1 MLLWETTLIWRYKG
15 ALFKMDAS
23 VFLEW
28 VAQHQYIL
36 LKKSEAKR
44 PILAFLNSSTKSFR
58 TTQRNLPPPCAGNW
72 NSNSLWA
79 KFILAYCWSFWT
91 YWGSHLESS
100 DDVCWISERTGCF
113 FTEVAGPVCFI
124 ISTDNKSW
132 LQLLFPIYEVT
143 RWVLI
148 VPSLEGMMG
157 DGTATVKSWCEFPKK
172 VYDEEIHGCKFYL
185 PDAFRYAWHI
195 PDIHIFLIFPP
206 SPSYTS
212 SFSWVPTLRY
222 HFRRTWFMKYLS
234 ESHAWN

>member
-1 MLLWETTLIWRYKG
+1 MGKVHTC
-15 ALFKMDAS
+15 
-23 VFLEW
+23 
-28 VAQHQYIL
+28 IL
-36 LKKSEAKR
+36 LI
-44 PILAFLNSSTKSFR
+44 ILN
-58 TTQRNLPPPCAGNW
+58 
-72 NSNSLWA
+72 
-79 KFILAYCWSFWT
+79 ILGFSPGEFW
-91 YWGSHLESS
+91 WRMLDIRENR
-100 DDVCWISERTGCF
+100 VF

-124 ISTDNKSW
+124 ISTDNKPW

-206 SPSYTS
+206 SPSCTS